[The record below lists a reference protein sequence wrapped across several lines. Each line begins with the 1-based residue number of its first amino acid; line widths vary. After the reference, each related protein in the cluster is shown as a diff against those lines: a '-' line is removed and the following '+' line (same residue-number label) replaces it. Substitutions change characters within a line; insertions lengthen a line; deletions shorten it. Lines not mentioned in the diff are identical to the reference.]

1 MRDFYTKENM
11 QGQAFHVP
19 DAGLYFEPAEL
30 VFETETD
37 TGREGVIRVLSAAC
51 GVCGNSLL
59 RQPTEQD
66 IYAGSLMP
74 AALPPEGSSRALF
87 V

>member
-37 TGREGVIRVLSAAC
+37 T
-51 GVCGNSLL
+51 VC
-59 RQPTEQD
+59 
-66 IYAGSLMP
+66 I
-74 AALPPEGSSRALF
+74 SSRRNWSSRQRLTPD
-87 V
+87 VRV

>member
-37 TGREGVIRVLSAAC
+37 TRLTPDVRV
-51 GVCGNSLL
+51 
-59 RQPTEQD
+59 
-66 IYAGSLMP
+66 
-74 AALPPEGSSRALF
+74 
-87 V
+87 